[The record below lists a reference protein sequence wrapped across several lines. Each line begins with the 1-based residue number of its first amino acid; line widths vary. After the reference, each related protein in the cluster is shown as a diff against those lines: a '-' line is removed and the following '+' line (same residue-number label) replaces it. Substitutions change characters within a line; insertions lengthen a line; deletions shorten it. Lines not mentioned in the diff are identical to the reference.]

1 MLAIDLARK
10 TRQLPLVILIG
21 LVLMAAGAL
30 LDVVMQLGTAS
41 HHVHHEGFR
50 GAHVGHLIAIA
61 GMVFVLV
68 GVVAHGVR
76 SHRRPGAATNGGL
89 DHNAH
94 R

>member
-1 MLAIDLARK
+1 MLAIDIARK
-10 TRQLPLVILIG
+10 ARQLPLMILIG

-30 LDVVMQLGTAS
+30 LDVVIQVGTAS
-41 HHVHHEGFR
+41 HHAQHQGFG

-61 GMVFVLV
+61 GMVLVLA

-76 SHRRPGAATNGGL
+76 SHRRPGAASHGGL
-89 DHNAH
+89 DHDAH

>member
-10 TRQLPLVILIG
+10 ARRLPLVILIG

-30 LDVVMQLGTAS
+30 LDVAIQLGTAS
-41 HHVHHEGFR
+41 HHAHHEGFGR
-50 GAHVGHLIAIA
+50 AHVGHLVAIA
-61 GMVFVLV
+61 GMVLVLV

-76 SHRRPGAATNGGL
+76 SHRRPGAATHGGL
-89 DHNAH
+89 AHDAH